1 MNDNQYEGADT
12 SVCTYT
18 VTYTIPWACGA
29 YDNMPVLGAMSAMA
43 IQKSIHLA
51 LETLEEGS
59 VSTFATG
66 LKQ

>member
-29 YDNMPVLGAMSAMA
+29 YDNMQVLGVMSTMA
-43 IQKSIHLA
+43 IQIYIF
-51 LETLEEGS
+51 
-59 VSTFATG
+59 STRDIG
-66 LKQ
+66 GR